1 MNAMRSNYA
10 LKNIKYTVINTI
22 IVNISKFLLRMAFIH
37 NLSIEYLGINGVLSN
52 MIALLSITE
61 MGIGTAI
68 VYSLYKPLAI
78 NDIVTVKTLMY
89 FFKKVYR
96 YIGIGIFII
105 GISLIPFFDF
115 FIKDN
120 NVNFEV
126 FYLIF
131 LIDDVIGYFYSYK
144 PSLLNADQR
153 QYIVTNYHS
162 IFQCLL
168 IFGQIIVLFFT
179 KSYLYFLI
187 IMLLIKFLEYW
198 WLSKKTE
205 EIYPFLK
212 ENVHCCI
219 DKDVKKEIIN
229 NTKALVLNK
238 VANIVNTSTF
248 NLLISKFIG
257 LKAVGLYSNYYMIIN
272 AINIFASQLFNS
284 IAPSV
289 GNLIA
294 IDTKDNK
301 IKVFKVILFCTAIQA
316 SVLFVCLFNNID
328 FFIKLWLG
336 EEFVLNYDIVL
347 ISLFLFYI
355 TYIQNAVRVFKESA
369 GLYWQE
375 RYRPLLEII
384 INIILSI
391 ILIKQYDIIGI
402 LFANII
408 SKIFTSFWI
417 EPYIL
422 FKNELDIKMFEYM
435 RKILEFSLVTM
446 IVTLLT
452 KIICSLINGTT
463 IVKFLLSILLCLV
476 TTIIVWSLIYK
487 NSIEFKYLMTVLKE
501 KCKLL

>member
-1 MNAMRSNYA
+1 M
-10 LKNIKYTVINTI
+10 V
-22 IVNISKFLLRMAFIH
+22 
-37 NLSIEYLGINGVLSN
+37 
-52 MIALLSITE
+52 
-61 MGIGTAI
+61 
-68 VYSLYKPLAI
+68 
-78 NDIVTVKTLMY
+78 
-89 FFKKVYR
+89 
-96 YIGIGIFII
+96 
-105 GISLIPFFDF
+105 
-115 FIKDN
+115 
-120 NVNFEV
+120 
-126 FYLIF
+126 
-131 LIDDVIGYFYSYK
+131 
-144 PSLLNADQR
+144 
-153 QYIVTNYHS
+153 
-162 IFQCLL
+162 
-168 IFGQIIVLFFT
+168 
-179 KSYLYFLI
+179 
-187 IMLLIKFLEYW
+187 
-198 WLSKKTE
+198 
-205 EIYPFLK
+205 
-212 ENVHCCI
+212 
-219 DKDVKKEIIN
+219 
-229 NTKALVLNK
+229 
-238 VANIVNTSTF
+238 
-248 NLLISKFIG
+248 
-257 LKAVGLYSNYYMIIN
+257 
-272 AINIFASQLFNS
+272 
-284 IAPSV
+284 
-289 GNLIA
+289 
-294 IDTKDNK
+294 
-301 IKVFKVILFCTAIQA
+301 
-316 SVLFVCLFNNID
+316 
-328 FFIKLWLG
+328 WLG

-463 IVKFLLSILLCLV
+463 IVKFLLSILLCLI